1 MTIQRAIEVLHEY
14 EIIEV
19 GRGVF
24 TLTYT
29 PSGEIYVVGE
39 QKLIELGREMEEME

>member
-1 MTIQRAIEVLHEY
+1 MTIQRAMELLHEY

-39 QKLIELGREMEEME
+39 QNIIDLGREMEEME

>member
-1 MTIQRAIEVLHEY
+1 MTIQRAIEVLSEY
-14 EIIEV
+14 EIVEV

-39 QKLIELGREMEEME
+39 QRIIDLGREMEDEE